1 MASSARVQGRIEAD
15 ISRQETASSA
25 KDREAVNPAVAC
37 KQTGGS
43 KDAPSSICLTTVERI
58 ATSCLTAAI
67 RRCHRLDRRQE
78 AGG

>member
-37 KQTGGS
+37 KQAGGS

-58 ATSCLTAAI
+58 ATSHSTSNVCLSG
-67 RRCHRLDRRQE
+67 DSS
-78 AGG
+78 